1 MKLLRNYFSPK
12 PSEVYQRELRY
23 LAQHCD
29 FGETLE
35 SRVRAQLICDLR
47 DGNVI
52 LITERLP
59 RARRRGIRCD
69 FPSSQIQFIHWVTA
83 SYGLLRHCAVVC
95 LEKLVQA
102 IVQPTSW
109 STYRCADFGTR
120 HDRKVAYQRSWT
132 HLLRHGILEIGQHKA
147 WTTTIAP
154 VIKSVGS
161 CRICNDYKC
170 TVNIALRKD
179 LYQIP
184 AVNDILA
191 TLKKGRIFE
200 KLDLM
205 QAYQQPEVDKAL
217 ADIAS
222 APDIFQRFMDSWLAN
237 LDGVVPCLHDILI
250 VSDSQHELLEVLR
263 RVFDRL
269 RDAGIHLNREKCV
282 FVSHS
287 VKFHGYRMDAEGI
300 HPSEEKEE
308 AIHKASL
315 IWTIQNQ

>member
-1 MKLLRNYFSPK
+1 LIEASSEEPVVTGRYLEQARPLLP
-12 PSEVYQRELRY
+12 PGELRH

-35 SRVRAQLICDLR
+35 SRVRAQLICDMR
-47 DGNVI
+47 DGNVP

-59 RARRRGIRCD
+59 RARRRGI
-69 FPSSQIQFIHWVTA
+69 
-83 SYGLLRHCAVVC
+83 RHCAVVC

-102 IVQPTSW
+102 IVQPISW

-120 HDRKVAYQRSWT
+120 HDRSELSKRNEFNSALRQHLIFSSVSWT
-132 HLLRHGILEIGQHKA
+132 R
-147 WTTTIAP
+147 
-154 VIKSVGS
+154 
-161 CRICNDYKC
+161 
-170 TVNIALRKD
+170 
-179 LYQIP
+179 
-184 AVNDILA
+184 
-191 TLKKGRIFE
+191 
-200 KLDLM
+200 
-205 QAYQQPEVDKAL
+205 
-217 ADIAS
+217 
-222 APDIFQRFMDSWLAN
+222 
-237 LDGVVPCLHDILI
+237 
-250 VSDSQHELLEVLR
+250 DSQHELLEVLR

-308 AIHKASL
+308 AIHKAPL